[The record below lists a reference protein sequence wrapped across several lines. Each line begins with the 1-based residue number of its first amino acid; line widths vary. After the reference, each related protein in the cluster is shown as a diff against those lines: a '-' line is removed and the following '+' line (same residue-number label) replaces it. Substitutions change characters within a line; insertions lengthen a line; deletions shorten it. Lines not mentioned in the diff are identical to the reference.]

1 VGAGGANTGG
11 VGTGGAAGG
20 QAGHVGAGGANAGG
34 AGAGGAA
41 GGQAGVTSVDGGAVD
56 RNADVPAPRL
66 IAPLSTATVTSRRP
80 TFHWTLT
87 SGTDGAQIQICR
99 DRACSNLVATF
110 ETSGDHGA
118 PPAEL
123 PSGVLFWRAYGR
135 TGGAL
140 GATPTAT
147 WEVTVGV
154 RSASVDSSWG
164 CKPDVNGDGFAD
176 LVIGAPGAGGVGAVH
191 VYWGSLAGVPSTP
204 SQTLAAPAS
213 ATGPFGARV
222 DCAGDVDGD
231 GFVDVLVA
239 DQDSASGG
247 TNHAYLFPGGP
258 QGLAS
263 APSATLSGS
272 SDLGFAFSRVFAAG
286 DVNGDGYADVII
298 AGGGLNGGLEG
309 AFIYLGGPT
318 GLGTTP
324 AFTLTGSNADGFGT
338 EAVGAGD
345 INGDGYG
352 DVVVSAPQYSNG
364 LGQLFVYLG
373 GPGGI
378 SATASATLTG
388 TDAGGGLGVSL
399 ASAGDVNGDGYAD
412 LLVGGTGVNNYAGRG
427 YVFLGG
433 AAGLA
438 ATPAST
444 LKGPD
449 TSLAMFAANIAGGAD
464 LNADGYADVVFGTV
478 SSSDQDVG
486 HAYVYLGGSTGVT
499 LARVLDGPDG
509 PYGLFGVGLS
519 LPGDVDGDGYADLA
533 AAAPQTGVYVG
544 TTYLYPGTTSG
555 VAASPSATLT

>member
-1 VGAGGANTGG
+1 M
-11 VGTGGAAGG
+11 
-20 QAGHVGAGGANAGG
+20 
-34 AGAGGAA
+34 
-41 GGQAGVTSVDGGAVD
+41 
-56 RNADVPAPRL
+56 
-66 IAPLSTATVTSRRP
+66 
-80 TFHWTLT
+80 
-87 SGTDGAQIQICR
+87 
-99 DRACSNLVATF
+99 
-110 ETSGDHGA
+110 
-118 PPAEL
+118 
-123 PSGVLFWRAYGR
+123 LFWRAYGR

-147 WEVTVGV
+147 WEVTVRV

-176 LVIGAPGAGGVGAVH
+176 LVIGVPGAGGVGAVH
-191 VYWGSLAGVPSTP
+191 VYWGGLAGVPSTP
-204 SQTLAAPAS
+204 SQTLASPAS
-213 ATGPFGARV
+213 ARGPFGARV

-318 GLGTTP
+318 GLGTAP

-412 LLVGGTGVNNYAGRG
+412 LLVGGTEVNGYAGRG
-427 YVFLGG
+427 YVFSG
-433 AAGLA
+433 APAPGLR
-438 ATPAST
+438 PH
-444 LKGPD
+444 
-449 TSLAMFAANIAGGAD
+449 
-464 LNADGYADVVFGTV
+464 
-478 SSSDQDVG
+478 Q
-486 HAYVYLGGSTGVT
+486 
-499 LARVLDGPDG
+499 RVR
-509 PYGLFGVGLS
+509 
-519 LPGDVDGDGYADLA
+519 
-533 AAAPQTGVYVG
+533 
-544 TTYLYPGTTSG
+544 
-555 VAASPSATLT
+555 